1 MAENIWHDDS
11 GGGEL
16 TIIQT
21 ALIAECERE
30 EENCLYTSTSFYIWL
45 RMLKATRAGL
55 WTLGAIGSIVSANS
69 ILRGRHDY
77 QVVMAALALAG
88 VLMPGLIKA
97 VQLDA
102 AIKDYAAAAASFK
115 NLQGEFRRAAR
126 VWSSKPFGEFEVE
139 ARKIIKTM
147 NEARKPS
154 LTPPEWCFRLA
165 QNKIKRGDYD
175 EDGG

>member
-1 MAENIWHDDS
+1 MAENIRHDD
-11 GGGEL
+11 GGDGEL
-16 TIIQT
+16 TTIRT

-55 WTLGAIGSIVSANS
+55 WTLGAIGSVVSANS
-69 ILRGRHDY
+69 ILRGRQDY

-102 AIKDYAAAAASFK
+102 AIKDYAAATASFK
-115 NLQGEFRRAAR
+115 NLQGEFRRAAK
-126 VWSSKPFGEFEVE
+126 VSSSKPFAEFEAE
-139 ARKIIKTM
+139 ARKIIKAM

-165 QNKIKRGDYD
+165 QKKIKRGDYD
-175 EDGG
+175 KDGG